1 MTAKQ
6 AERQIEGGRERRD
19 RDRVQRESES
29 ERNAIFRSLMC
40 KSKCF
45 SLQLGQNSTLF

>member
-29 ERNAIFRSLMC
+29 E
-40 KSKCF
+40 KKCHF
-45 SLQLGQNSTLF
+45 